1 MDWWQSF
8 YSSAHKLFKVQII
21 WRCPPI
27 WAWGRKWW
35 ILVYAHN
42 TYCCLRWPYHPAG
55 TWPVCFSD
63 CCSRKAHLR
72 TVLGCL
78 FGLFILVNWLGQQ
91 TAFLQEWRELYFMSS
106 SVTELQTVNQVMPV
120 VPYDALPLRK
130 HIQLLGRLLSF
141 FGTAHESNTRRVFP
155 PKMRPVCLDQGAA
168 NFFCKGHDS
177 KYFTPCRPY
186 GLSCNSTL
194 PLWCTNLAIHSPYVN
209 IDKNRQRAMSHIACR
224 LLL

>member
-8 YSSAHKLFKVQII
+8 YSSVHKLFKVQII

-91 TAFLQEWRELYFMSS
+91 TAFLREWRELYFMSS

-120 VPYDALPLRK
+120 VPYDSLPLRK

-141 FGTAHESNTRRVFP
+141 F
-155 PKMRPVCLDQGAA
+155 
-168 NFFCKGHDS
+168 
-177 KYFTPCRPY
+177 
-186 GLSCNSTL
+186 
-194 PLWCTNLAIHSPYVN
+194 WHSPWIKY
-209 IDKNRQRAMSHIACR
+209 
-224 LLL
+224 